1 MGVGM
6 KSELGTLFGATN
18 SQMVVKTIRVDE
30 IVQEL
35 VGAMGQS

>member
-1 MGVGM
+1 MGVGVR
-6 KSELGTLFGATN
+6 SELGTLLGANN

>member
-6 KSELGTLFGATN
+6 KSELGTLLGATN

>member
-1 MGVGM
+1 MGVGAR
-6 KSELGTLFGATN
+6 SELGTSLGAAN